1 VGRWAFEF
9 LNAGECINVQLREL
23 LGVLRA
29 RWRTVAAC
37 LLLVVGLTA
46 AVTMTTTPT
55 YSASARVYLT
65 IDRPADL
72 ARGDAGGVSV
82 MRYNDLKT
90 LAEVLYS
97 PTVMEPLRAA
107 VGLPPGA
114 GVGVSMAISENA
126 SVLDIIGTSSDPQM
140 AAAIANATGPVLAKV
155 AVQFSP
161 LLSQA
166 APNATCVTITQAF
179 APGLPTS
186 PDVRRNLALG
196 ILVGLALGV
205 GLAMVRHAMDTKI
218 RTESDLKA
226 ASDRPVLAKI
236 PVESSAVNHPLTVE
250 NDPHGAHAESV
261 RRLRTNLMFVDV
273 TTGKHS
279 FVLTSAMPGEGKTT
293 TTINLALAIAD
304 AGSRVV
310 LVDGDLRNPS
320 VAKALGIEGG
330 VGLTTALLGR
340 ASLAE
345 VIQPWGETGL
355 SILPAGEIPPNPS
368 ELLGSRPMAE
378 LFEKLAADFDFVL
391 IDSPPLVPVIDAVL
405 LQRLTGGL
413 VMVVAAE
420 RTRKKDLAAALTSL
434 RTVDIA
440 PAGFVLNFVQVSASD
455 PYRYGTYRYQQAPQG
470 ASASPARK
478 QRQLRPGSGRRS
490 RRAG

>member
-1 VGRWAFEF
+1 M
-9 LNAGECINVQLREL
+9 QLREL

-37 LLLVVGLTA
+37 LLVVVGLTA
-46 AVTMTTTPT
+46 AVTVTTTPNYT
-55 YSASARVYLT
+55 ASARVYLT
-65 IDRPADL
+65 VERPADL

-82 MRYNDLKT
+82 MRYNDLRT

-97 PTVMEPLRAA
+97 PTVMEPLRAEL
-107 VGLPPGA
+107 GLPPGA
-114 GVGVSMAISENA
+114 GVGVSLNISENA
-126 SVLDIIGTSSDPQM
+126 SVMDVVGSSSDPRL
-140 AAAIANATGPVLAKV
+140 AAAIANTTGPVLAKV

-161 LLSQA
+161 LLSQS
-166 APNATCVTITQAF
+166 APNATCVNITKA
-179 APGLPTS
+179 AIPGLPTS

-196 ILVGLALGV
+196 ILIGLALGV
-205 GLAMVRHAMDTKI
+205 GLAMVRHAMDTKV
-218 RTESDLKA
+218 RTEADLKL

-236 PVESSAVNHPLTVE
+236 PLESSAVGHPLTIE
-250 NDPHGAHAESV
+250 SDPHGAHAESI

-304 AGSRVV
+304 AGSRVI

-355 SILPAGEIPPNPS
+355 SILAAGEIPPNPS

-378 LFEKLAADFDFVL
+378 LFEKLATDFDFVL

-420 RTRKKDLAAALTSL
+420 RTRKKDLATALTSL

-440 PAGFVLNFVQVSASD
+440 PAGFVLNFVQVGASD
-455 PYRYGTYRYQQAPQG
+455 PYRYGTYRYQQPPAGTKPTAKAAAAP
-470 ASASPARK
+470 SAKPA
-478 QRQLRPGSGRRS
+478 GSRAAR
-490 RRAG
+490 RRARRASN

>member
-1 VGRWAFEF
+1 M
-9 LNAGECINVQLREL
+9 QLREL

-46 AVTMTTTPT
+46 AVTMTTTPA
-55 YSASARVYLT
+55 YSASSRVYLT
-65 IDRPADL
+65 IDRPADA

-97 PTVMEPLRAA
+97 PTVMEPLRAEL
-107 VGLPPGA
+107 GLPPGA
-114 GVGVSMAISENA
+114 GVGVSMVISENA
-126 SVLDIIGTSSDPQM
+126 SVLDIVGTSSDPQL
-140 AAAIANATGPVLAKV
+140 AAAIANTTGPVLAKV

-161 LLSQA
+161 LLSQS
-166 APNATCVTITQAF
+166 APNATCVTITKAF

-196 ILVGLALGV
+196 VLIGFALGV
-205 GLAMVRHAMDTKI
+205 GLAMVRHALDTKV
-218 RTESDLKA
+218 RTETDLKM

-236 PVESSAVNHPLTVE
+236 PLDSSAAAHPLTIE
-250 NDPHGAHAESV
+250 SDPHGAHAESI

-279 FVLTSAMPGEGKTT
+279 FVLTSAMPAEGKTT

-304 AGSRVV
+304 AGSRVI

-320 VAKALGIEGG
+320 VAKAMGIEGG

-345 VIQPWGETGL
+345 VIQPWGQTGL

-378 LFEKLAADFDFVL
+378 LFEKLAVDFDFVI

-413 VMVVAAE
+413 VMIVAAE
-420 RTRKKDLAAALTSL
+420 RTRKKDLANALTSL
-434 RTVDIA
+434 RTVDVA

-455 PYRYGTYRYQQAPQG
+455 PYRYGTYRYQQTT
-470 ASASPARK
+470 ASKATKPARK
-478 QRQLRPGSGRRS
+478 QRQPRSGS
-490 RRAG
+490 RRAARRPS

>member
-1 VGRWAFEF
+1 M
-9 LNAGECINVQLREL
+9 QLREL
-23 LGVLRA
+23 LGVLRT
-29 RWRTVAAC
+29 RWRTVSAC
-37 LLLVVGLTA
+37 LLLVVGITA
-46 AVTMTTTPT
+46 GVTMMTPPV
-55 YSASARVYLT
+55 YSSSARVYLT
-65 IDRPADL
+65 IERPRDAL
-72 ARGDAGGVSV
+72 RGDPGGTVV

-90 LAEVLYS
+90 LAEVLPS

-107 VGLPPGA
+107 LGLPAGA
-114 GVGVSMAISENA
+114 GVGVSLVISENA
-126 SVLDIIGTSSDPQM
+126 SVMDVIGTSSDPQL
-140 AAAIANATGPVLAKV
+140 AAAIANTAGPVLAKV

-161 LLSQA
+161 LLSQSA
-166 APNATCVTITQAF
+166 TTVTCVAITQAPVP
-179 APGLPTS
+179 ALPTS
-186 PDVRRNLALG
+186 PDVRRNLILG
-196 ILVGLALGV
+196 VLIGLAVGV
-205 GLAMVRHAMDTKI
+205 GLAMVRHSLDTKI
-218 RTESDLKA
+218 RGEADLRA
-226 ASDRPVLAKI
+226 ASDRPVLAHVPLEPKAI
-236 PVESSAVNHPLTVE
+236 EHPLTME
-250 NDPHGAHAESV
+250 HDPHGAHAESI

-273 TTGKHS
+273 TTGRHS

-320 VAKALGIEGG
+320 VAKALGLEGG

-345 VIQPWGETGL
+345 VIQPWGDTGM
-355 SILPAGEIPPNPS
+355 SVLPAGQIPPNPS

-420 RTRKKDLAAALTSL
+420 RTRKKDLATALTSL
-434 RTVDIA
+434 QTVEVA
-440 PAGFVLNFVQVSASD
+440 PAGFVLNFVPVSASD
-455 PYRYGTYRYQQAPQG
+455 PYRYGTYRYQRPPEEAAVSQTARTAPPRG
-470 ASASPARK
+470 RASRK
-478 QRQLRPGSGRRS
+478 RR
-490 RRAG
+490 RR

>member
-1 VGRWAFEF
+1 M
-9 LNAGECINVQLREL
+9 QLREL
-23 LGVLRA
+23 LGVLRS

-37 LLLVVGLTA
+37 LLVVVGITA

-55 YSASARVYLT
+55 FTASSRVYLT
-65 IDRPADL
+65 IDRPPDTL
-72 ARGDAGGVSV
+72 RGDPGGVAV

-97 PTVMEPLRAA
+97 PTVMEPLRAEL
-107 VGLPPGA
+107 GLPA
-114 GVGVSMAISENA
+114 GHRTSVWPCSFSENA
-126 SVLDIIGTSSDPQM
+126 SVMDVIGTSSDPRL
-140 AAAIANATGPVLAKV
+140 AAAIANTTGPVLAKV

-161 LLSQA
+161 LLSQS
-166 APNATCVTITQAF
+166 APNATCVTITSASV
-179 APGLPTS
+179 PGLPTT

-196 ILVGLALGV
+196 ILIGLALGV
-205 GLAMVRHAMDTKI
+205 GLAMVRHALDTKV
-218 RTESDLKA
+218 RGEADLKA
-226 ASDRPVLAKI
+226 ASDRPVLAQI
-236 PVESSAVNHPLTVE
+236 PLEPTAADRPITVES
-250 NDPHGAHAESV
+250 DPHGAHAESI

-293 TTINLALAIAD
+293 TSINLALAIAD
-304 AGSRVV
+304 AGSRVI

-320 VAKALGIEGG
+320 VAKAMGIEGG

-340 ASLAE
+340 ASLAD
-345 VIQPWGETGL
+345 VIQPWGDTGMSVL
-355 SILPAGEIPPNPS
+355 AAGEIPPNPS

-378 LFEKLAADFDFVL
+378 LFEKLTADFDFVL

-420 RTRKKDLAAALTSL
+420 RTRKKDLQTALTSL
-434 RTVDIA
+434 HTVDVD
-440 PAGFVLNFVQVSASD
+440 PAGFVLNFVPVSASD
-455 PYRYGTYRYQQAPQG
+455 PYRYGTYRYQQGSAA
-470 ASASPARK
+470 ASADPRQPRKERARSASSTAT
-478 QRQLRPGSGRRS
+478 SGRRS
-490 RRAG
+490 RRRGRS